1 MLKQNKMKDM
11 EITKCRMCGEEVVVT
26 LAEAC
31 EFPMCYKVNCFK
43 RAFPDDYQELIEE
56 IEEYQK
62 QNIPRRKKWITTNYQ
77 HTPAYAIAV
86 TLCSTPLTDIV
97 EFVPNVTKNIH
108 HRNKKQPNKSRLK
121 NAFSSFKGKSRSSQ
135 KR

>member
-31 EFPMCYKVNCFK
+31 EFPMCYRVNCFK

-56 IEEYQK
+56 Y
-62 QNIPRRKKWITTNYQ
+62 KKNKEN
-77 HTPAYAIAV
+77 
-86 TLCSTPLTDIV
+86 D
-97 EFVPNVTKNIH
+97 
-108 HRNKKQPNKSRLK
+108 NKKSKKIL
-121 NAFSSFKGKSRSSQ
+121 
-135 KR
+135 